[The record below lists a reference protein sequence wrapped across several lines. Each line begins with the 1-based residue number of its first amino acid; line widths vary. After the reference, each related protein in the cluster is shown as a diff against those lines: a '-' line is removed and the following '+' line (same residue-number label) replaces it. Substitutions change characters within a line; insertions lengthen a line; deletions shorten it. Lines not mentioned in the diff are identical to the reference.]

1 MFEHR
6 ALAVLASLAAALM
19 VARAGAQTAA
29 PPVAA
34 APPHAATAPLSPAS
48 PGAPPNADDL
58 VQLDFNDVELSV
70 VIDTIA
76 RLTGTNFIYDDR
88 VRGRVTIVSPTKIPV
103 AQAYAVFE
111 SVLQVKGFTT
121 VEGPGG
127 SVKIIPI
134 RDAKESSINTVAAP
148 TPTPNRDT
156 FVTRLIP
163 LHYIDADAITNSLK
177 PLVSKDAAMVAYPPT
192 NTVILTDSASNI
204 RRVLSILEAIDVETY
219 KEELAVIKVSH
230 ADASVLGQQLADV
243 YGAEVSS
250 AGEGGLRAAR
260 ARQPQVPGQAQ
271 PQTGEAQRE
280 RVRIITD
287 SRTNS
292 LIILASRARIEDIRR
307 LVAKLDVPVTGGGRI
322 HVDHLKYADS
332 DDLADTLNSMLS
344 GAPKV
349 GGGGGGGIPGA
360 AQAAQAQ
367 ALARR

>member
-1 MFEHR
+1 MSERR
-6 ALAVLASLAAALM
+6 ALAILASLAAGLV
-19 VARAGAQTAA
+19 VARAGAQTAP

-34 APPHAATAPLSPAS
+34 PPPHTAPAPAAS
-48 PGAPPNADDL
+48 AGAASRADDL

-134 RDAKESSINTVAAP
+134 RDAKESNIDTVAAP
-148 TPTPNRDT
+148 SPTPNRDT

-177 PLVSKDAAMVAYPPT
+177 PLISKDAAMVAYPPT

-204 RRVLSILEAIDVETY
+204 RRVLSILEAIDVESY
-219 KEELAVIKVSH
+219 KEELAVIKINH
-230 ADASVLGQQLADV
+230 ADANVLGQQLADV

-250 AGEGGLRAAR
+250 AGEGGLRGGR
-260 ARQPQVPGQAQ
+260 ARPAQAPGQ
-271 PQTGEAQRE
+271 
-280 RVRIITD
+280 
-287 SRTNS
+287 
-292 LIILASRARIEDIRR
+292 
-307 LVAKLDVPVTGGGRI
+307 
-322 HVDHLKYADS
+322 
-332 DDLADTLNSMLS
+332 
-344 GAPKV
+344 
-349 GGGGGGGIPGA
+349 
-360 AQAAQAQ
+360 
-367 ALARR
+367 